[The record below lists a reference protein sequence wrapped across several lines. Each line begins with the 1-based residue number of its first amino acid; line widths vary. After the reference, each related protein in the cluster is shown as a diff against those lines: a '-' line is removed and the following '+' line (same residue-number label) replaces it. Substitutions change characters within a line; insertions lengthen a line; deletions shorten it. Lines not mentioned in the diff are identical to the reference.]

1 MDYGKITIL
10 SFILMA
16 HGNLYILVGTN
27 MNPYIDGATTN
38 LTIFNVRL
46 VFNTTINQNANPLPA
61 IRTLNSLFFKTGQ
74 ITWR

>member
-16 HGNLYILVGTN
+16 HSNLYILIRTN
-27 MNPYIDGATTN
+27 MNPYIDGATAN
-38 LTIFNVRL
+38 LAILDVRLIFN
-46 VFNTTINQNANPLPA
+46 TAINQNANPLPA

-74 ITWR
+74 IA